1 MVRAPKAIAAMLQVI
16 ITAATFGLHSK
27 VGAAA
32 IKEVIKTVSPCIY
45 GVIVLAA
52 LSLKPFTC
60 RQKLQQ

>member
-1 MVRAPKAIAAMLQVI
+1 MLQVI